1 MIAAHIWVPELPSAL
16 FPRPSELAISRAR
29 ASVSTRCF
37 TLLILHIRSIR
48 MREKHPFIDKQSQIA
63 VVVTTFTPGILA
75 SSLVKK
81 PCQIWWD
88 HRNEARCRHTCLET
102 DWPALKKSESAV
114 KIFVDFERSFS
125 SQVDFQLSRVFGL
138 DERLWSP
145 GSAPGNTMRQLKYH
159 EQKLLKKVNFL
170 QWKSDQNVREIK
182 VLRRYHVQ
190 VMHQPAQTTDDS
202 PQTTA
207 RDDVAAQSTCPAF
220 SIFHCLGACD

>member
-1 MIAAHIWVPELPSAL
+1 M
-16 FPRPSELAISRAR
+16 R
-29 ASVSTRCF
+29 ASGCLPRVVVSCGRP
-37 TLLILHIRSIR
+37 R
-48 MREKHPFIDKQSQIA
+48 A